1 MPIGVLLWVL
11 SSYEDMLQCEIITK
25 YMAKN
30 LAVSTYVNLF
40 IITD

>member
-1 MPIGVLLWVL
+1 MGHEKKTENELC
-11 SSYEDMLQCEIITK
+11 EDMLQCEIITK

-30 LAVSTYVNLF
+30 LAVSMYVNLP